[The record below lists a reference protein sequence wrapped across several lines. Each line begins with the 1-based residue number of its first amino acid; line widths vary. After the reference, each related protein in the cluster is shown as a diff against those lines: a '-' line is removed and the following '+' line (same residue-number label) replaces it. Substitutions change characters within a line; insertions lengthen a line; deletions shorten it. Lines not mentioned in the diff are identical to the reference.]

1 MSEFLDL
8 ETQDAIRM
16 TWNVIPG
23 TKQDATNCVV
33 PVSAIYTPLKPNPSI
48 PVLPYAP
55 LRCRMCRSILNP
67 FSVVDFVAK
76 IWVCPFC
83 FQRNH
88 FPQHYNSISEN
99 NLPAELFP
107 QYTTVEYKSTSETG
121 PVAPPVFLFVV
132 DTCMIEE
139 EIGYL
144 KSALAQAIEL
154 LPDQSLVGFITF
166 GTYVQVII
174 ISHIDTPLL
183 NALVNN

>member
-1 MSEFLDL
+1 M
-8 ETQDAIRM
+8 
-16 TWNVIPG
+16 
-23 TKQDATNCVV
+23 
-33 PVSAIYTPLKPNPSI
+33 
-48 PVLPYAP
+48 
-55 LRCRMCRSILNP
+55 
-67 FSVVDFVAK
+67 
-76 IWVCPFC
+76 
-83 FQRNH
+83 
-88 FPQHYNSISEN
+88 
-99 NLPAELFP
+99 
-107 QYTTVEYKSTSETG
+107 G

-154 LPDQSLVGFITF
+154 LLDQSLVGFITF